1 MKTTLFFLFALLI
14 TQLQAQPESTEVE
27 SGIESVTV
35 FFNEAEVTRTAKQTI
50 SKGTSEL
57 KFDGLSEHIKPA
69 SIQVSA
75 RGNFT
80 ILGVNHRINYLDE
93 QKEDEQIRA
102 LRARVDEINEELED
116 NSTIHSVY
124 QKEEQLLEENR
135 KLGGKEQGVSADEIR
150 QAADFYR
157 ERLTEIKEA
166 QLLLVRANKELQE
179 ERQKVQNQL
188 SNLTDKDE
196 NPTSEI
202 LVTVDADA
210 TVPDAAFEISYVVS
224 NANWYPTYD
233 IRGKELGD
241 PLAIT
246 WKANVSQNTGVDWK
260 DVDLTVSTGD
270 PTLGGVKPE
279 LGRWF
284 LDMRNG
290 MPYGFKQ
297 GGSKGGLRKV
307 EGWVRDRHTGE
318 LLPYVNVKIKGMSIG
333 TSTDNRGQYELTLPE
348 NAKTLVFN
356 HVGYQTMEN
365 PINSGM
371 LNVFMNPNVR
381 NMDSESA
388 AMRKESIQRMPKN
401 DLAGIIGNKAG
412 KNEMEPGE
420 AAPLATPPQV
430 AQQTQTTTREFAI
443 QSKYDI
449 PSGGSPTTVEINQTD
464 VPARY
469 VYYTVP
475 KEEPAAFLV
484 ADIMVWDTL
493 NLIGGEAN
501 LYFEGT
507 YVGKTVIDPSNTD
520 DTLSLS
526 LGRDQSVLVSREKQ
540 RDFTKK
546 QFLGGNKIQSIGWN
560 TTVRNKKDKPIRI
573 VVQDQ
578 IPVSK
583 TKEIEV
589 ELEAK
594 GGADLNKTT
603 GQLEWL
609 LEVPAGSSK
618 QAEFKYTV
626 KYPKGGDI
634 SLE

>member
-1 MKTTLFFLFALLI
+1 MKTIHFFLFALLI
-14 TQLQAQPESTEVE
+14 TPLQAQPESTKAE

-102 LRARVDEINEELED
+102 LRARVDEINEEIED

-188 SNLTDKDE
+188 SNLTDQDE

-210 TVPDAAFEISYVVS
+210 TVPDATFEISYVVS

-233 IRGKELGD
+233 IRGQELGD

-260 DVDLTVSTGD
+260 DVNLTVSTGD

-290 MPYGFKQ
+290 VPYGFKQ
-297 GGSKGGLRKV
+297 GGRKGTIRQVSGT
-307 EGWVRDRHTGE
+307 VRDAQNRQ
-318 LLPYVNVKIKGMSIG
+318 LLPYVSVKVKGSSIG
-333 TSTDNRGQYELTLPE
+333 TTTNNSGQYELTLPE
-348 NAKTLVFN
+348 NAERLVFSY
-356 HVGYQTMEN
+356 VGYQTVEYPVNSAVINVSMRPGVQQMEE
-365 PINSGM
+365 
-371 LNVFMNPNVR
+371 VR
-381 NMDSESA
+381 IMDDADS
-388 AMRKESIQRMPKN
+388 KN
-401 DLAGIIGNKAG
+401 RQSMSSKFEGELAGAV
-412 KNEMEPGE
+412 
-420 AAPLATPPQV
+420 AAPPAASAPEV

-484 ADIMVWDTL
+484 ADIMGWDTL

-546 QFLGGNKIQSIGWN
+546 QFLGGNKIQSIGWK

-573 VVQDQ
+573 EVQDQ